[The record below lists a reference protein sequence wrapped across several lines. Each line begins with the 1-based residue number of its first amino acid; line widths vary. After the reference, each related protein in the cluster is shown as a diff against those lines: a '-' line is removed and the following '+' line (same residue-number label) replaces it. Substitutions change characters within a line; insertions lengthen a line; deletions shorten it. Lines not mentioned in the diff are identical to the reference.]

1 MQLDDSVELIAK
13 KPDLIELS
21 DDEAEMMPPP
31 ALPAAKTRKP
41 RTKKQS
47 TAPPN
52 VSASV
57 QVKQEPVEEVIGKR
71 STRSKVAKAT
81 TTTTTKAQQ
90 KKAAAEEASEEL
102 FENIIPKV
110 RNSSLANASTL
121 STETSVTTAQAQKPT
136 SASQPVTEPEK
147 TRSKARTKSKKPVID
162 KVTKLVI
169 PEPVTVPVVQPEE
182 EAAVEETRKSSS
194 SVDKEKEEEEEERE
208 VPATKG
214 KKTSKKSNHTSKKQQ
229 STESVYEDAKSDSK
243 LYSSKVSLEN
253 IQKVSEYFSSYF
265 TMVHYLIPFYFI

>member
-71 STRSKVAKAT
+71 STRSKVAKATT

-169 PEPVTVPVVQPEE
+169 PEPVTVPVQPEE
-182 EAAVEETRKSSS
+182 EAAVEETRKSFS
-194 SVDKEKEEEEEERE
+194 SVDKEKEEEEEDRE
-208 VPATKG
+208 VPVTKG

-265 TMVHYLIPFYFI
+265 TTVHYLIRFLFI